1 VILHRIR
8 RAKARFFEELLGS
21 KTHIVLGALR
31 RAGMG
36 SAAARRVRF
45 SFQGPS
51 PPREANQVL
60 SRPGWPSR
68 FWEWQIAAVR
78 NAGEPPD
85 RRASSSGG

>member
-51 PPREANQVL
+51 PPREVVRLFQCPDVL
-60 SRPGWPSR
+60 QGSGSGRPPLSGIPEGPR
-68 FWEWQIAAVR
+68 
-78 NAGEPPD
+78 PP
-85 RRASSSGG
+85 GQ